1 MDYVKTEKSE
11 AAAVERETNVR
22 DSMMEIEGILTES
35 EGMLANIAGL
45 INGGEHKRLGN
56 EKKDVCGMKG
66 HAELLKQYALSCAG
80 LAHEIME
87 GLMGR

>member
-1 MDYVKTEKSE
+1 MDYTMTEKTE
-11 AAAVERETNVR
+11 AAVAVPETNVR
-22 DSMMEIEGILTES
+22 DSMLEIESFLTET